1 MKRMEPKEKKAFE
14 PTGLVPRSIVR
25 TFERFRQQLL
35 PGSERAAIREYRIS
49 RYQVLVSARCLF
61 ALLTIPIATNWFV
74 SSWLLSPIIE
84 HYWNTQQNEIFLNSY
99 QEERA
104 FAELKFFSDKLFF
117 ESLLSNQNDD
127 SKNPKGYQAK
137 KPFNIEIAKRKVLE
151 DSAPKVQRQ
160 TRASHQPLVGL
171 TADNQRILFLNIEE
185 LGRPFGRSPCTHFCG
200 ETIFVKAVSGDRMG
214 PEQDA
219 CTSDVSL
226 LGCTF
231 VFRTQASFAGVLE
244 DSAPK
249 VQRQVHVHCSETSQR
264 SWPECEAQR
273 QRCIKMLTS
282 RIFAHAPYTPDGSDC
297 IKEVKNGVLAKQE
310 KSEVHVQKMNT
321 RSCQEQTTDTTPF
334 HSVQSFQPNSNFVTP
349 IIFTNR
355 CLPSTTFPPLNWKS
369 SDMANSNTS
378 PGLTSLFVGF
388 NSNASVV
395 CHASK
400 MQAKLCTVG
409 AQFFQPLTPT
419 FFAPPMHR
427 GKVSAKKQ
435 SYISVFDFA
444 PDKLSIELAP
454 PQVQVPLSAS
464 PKVAANRSAIGS
476 FPAFGLTLPPYLQLG
491 LGEVTFL
498 DSLLYDAP
506 EVQKRWDEKIVH
518 PGCKALLA
526 SSMHG
531 KRPLVKRV
539 NLDKLELKATTA
551 IKQNADNKP
560 IEGTEEFTSCT
571 NGVNSIGN
579 FSSQTVIEDNPEG
592 GDLMRQL
599 ELNKAIS
606 AALHLRRFTT
616 LHPGCTELDPF
627 ASNEPPVQQKVQI
640 SKAGQATFV
649 DRQLD
654 YSAPLSSI
662 NSIEQFIDIW
672 NTNNTENSVKIKERI
687 QEKIVE
693 LAVYYNEQTILS
705 ITNIAGDFISVLTL
719 GFLFI
724 WMKPE
729 ISILKSFLIEA
740 IYSLSDTT
748 KSFLLILLTDLL
760 VGFHSPRGWE
770 TALELLLKHFGL
782 PENQDFVF
790 LFVATF
796 PVLLDTVFKYWIFR
810 HLNKISP
817 STVAT
822 YHSMIE

>member
-1 MKRMEPKEKKAFE
+1 MEPKEKKAFE

-104 FAELKFFSDKLFF
+104 FAELEFFSNKLFF

-127 SKNPKGYQAK
+127 SKNPKRYQAEK
-137 KPFNIEIAKRKVLE
+137 SFNIEIAKRKSFPE
-151 DSAPKVQRQ
+151 
-160 TRASHQPLVGL
+160 
-171 TADNQRILFLNIEE
+171 DNQRLLFLNIEE
-185 LGRPFGRSPCTHFCG
+185 LRRPFSRSPYTQFCKEFVHQG
-200 ETIFVKAVSGDRMG
+200 CKENYLVKAVGRDRMG
-214 PEQDA
+214 PEQ
-219 CTSDVSL
+219 
-226 LGCTF
+226 
-231 VFRTQASFAGVLE
+231 E
-244 DSAPK
+244 
-249 VQRQVHVHCSETSQR
+249 
-264 SWPECEAQR
+264 
-273 QRCIKMLTS
+273 
-282 RIFAHAPYTPDGSDC
+282 
-297 IKEVKNGVLAKQE
+297 
-310 KSEVHVQKMNT
+310 
-321 RSCQEQTTDTTPF
+321 
-334 HSVQSFQPNSNFVTP
+334 
-349 IIFTNR
+349 
-355 CLPSTTFPPLNWKS
+355 
-369 SDMANSNTS
+369 
-378 PGLTSLFVGF
+378 
-388 NSNASVV
+388 
-395 CHASK
+395 
-400 MQAKLCTVG
+400 
-409 AQFFQPLTPT
+409 
-419 FFAPPMHR
+419 
-427 GKVSAKKQ
+427 
-435 SYISVFDFA
+435 
-444 PDKLSIELAP
+444 
-454 PQVQVPLSAS
+454 
-464 PKVAANRSAIGS
+464 
-476 FPAFGLTLPPYLQLG
+476 
-491 LGEVTFL
+491 
-498 DSLLYDAP
+498 LLYDAP
-506 EVQKRWDEKIVH
+506 EVQRRWELRLPLLYVHQRCKESRCIVNDAEKIVH
-518 PGCKALLA
+518 PDIPSGLMRCIARCKAWKA
-526 SSMHG
+526 GEMQG
-531 KRPLVKRV
+531 EQPLVKIV
-539 NLDKLELKATTA
+539 SSNKLESKVNQIGRLAPLTFAPKVHMKEACAPKVQRPTTA
-551 IKQNADNKP
+551 GEQNADNEP
-560 IEGTEEFTSCT
+560 IEGTEEFNLRSELEFASCT
-571 NGVNSIGN
+571 NRVNLMGN
-579 FSSQTVIEDNPEG
+579 FSSQTGYRRQTPESE
-592 GDLMRQL
+592 DLMRQL
-599 ELNKAIS
+599 KLN
-606 AALHLRRFTT
+606 T
-616 LHPGCTELDPF
+616 LV
-627 ASNEPPVQQKVQI
+627 SNMQKVQI
-640 SKAGQATFV
+640 LKSRQAIFV
-649 DRQLD
+649 ERQLH
-654 YSAPLSSI
+654 YSAPFSGN
-662 NSIEQFIDIW
+662 NSRDQFLDIL

>member
-104 FAELKFFSDKLFF
+104 FAELEFFSDKLFF

-127 SKNPKGYQAK
+127 SKNPKGYQAE
-137 KPFNIEIAKRKVLE
+137 KPFNIEIAKRKSFPE
-151 DSAPKVQRQ
+151 
-160 TRASHQPLVGL
+160 
-171 TADNQRILFLNIEE
+171 DNQRILFLNIEE
-185 LGRPFGRSPCTHFCG
+185 LGRPFGRSPCTHSCG
-200 ETIFVKAVSGDRMG
+200 ETLFVKAVSGDRMG

-226 LGCTF
+226 LGCPF
-231 VFRTQASFAGVLE
+231 VLPTQASFAGVIE

-249 VQRQVHVHCSETSQR
+249 VKRQVHVHCSETSLH
-264 SWPECEAQR
+264 PGCEA

-282 RIFAHAPYTPDGSDC
+282 RICAHAPYTPDG
-297 IKEVKNGVLAKQE
+297 VK
-310 KSEVHVQKMNT
+310 VHVQEMNT
-321 RSCQEQTTDTTPF
+321 RGCQEQTTDTKPF
-334 HSVQSFQPNSNFVTP
+334 HSVQSFQPNSNSVEP

-355 CLPSTTFPPLNWKS
+355 GLTSTTFPPLNWKS
-369 SDMANSNTS
+369 SDMAISNTS
-378 PGLTSLFVGF
+378 PGLTSIFVGS

-395 CHASK
+395 CHASH
-400 MQAKLCTVG
+400 QPLKLCTVG
-409 AQFFQPLTPT
+409 AQFFQPLAPT
-419 FFAPPMHR
+419 FFAPPMNR
-427 GKVSAKKQ
+427 EEVSAKSK
-435 SYISVFDFA
+435 SYISFFDFA
-444 PDKLSIELAP
+444 LAKPRIEPAP

-464 PKVAANRSAIGS
+464 PKVAAERSAIDS
-476 FPAFGLTLPPYLQLG
+476 FPAFGLTIPPYLQLG
-491 LGEVTFL
+491 LEKVTFL
-498 DSLLYDAP
+498 DSLLHDAP

-518 PGCKALLA
+518 PECKALRA
-526 SSMHG
+526 DEMHN

-539 NLDKLELKATTA
+539 NLDKLESKATTA
-551 IKQNADNKP
+551 IKQ
-560 IEGTEEFTSCT
+560 
-571 NGVNSIGN
+571 
-579 FSSQTVIEDNPEG
+579 
-592 GDLMRQL
+592 
-599 ELNKAIS
+599 
-606 AALHLRRFTT
+606 
-616 LHPGCTELDPF
+616 
-627 ASNEPPVQQKVQI
+627 KVQI
-640 SKAGQATFV
+640 SKERQATFV
-649 DRQLD
+649 DRQLH

-662 NSIEQFIDIW
+662 NSIDQFMDIW

>member
-1 MKRMEPKEKKAFE
+1 MRRMEPKEKKAFE

-74 SSWLLSPIIE
+74 STWLLSPIIE

-104 FAELKFFSDKLFF
+104 FAELEFFSDKLFF

-127 SKNPKGYQAK
+127 YKNPKGYQAE
-137 KPFNIEIAKRKVLE
+137 KPFNIEIAKPRSFPE
-151 DSAPKVQRQ
+151 
-160 TRASHQPLVGL
+160 
-171 TADNQRILFLNIEE
+171 DNQRLLFRNIEE
-185 LGRPFGRSPCTHFCG
+185 LSGPFGRSSDTQFCG
-200 ETIFVKAVSGDRMG
+200 ENYFVKAVGGDRME
-214 PEQDA
+214 PQQDA
-219 CTSDVSL
+219 CTSDVLLPPTMHLSL
-226 LGCTF
+226 DLHRRCMCTLFFAPSVHNLCPLGADPMHTRTHSFCNQMS
-231 VFRTQASFAGVLE
+231 FRTNEMLHMKQGALCKG
-244 DSAPK
+244 
-249 VQRQVHVHCSETSQR
+249 SETNSVKDFILKKLQN
-264 SWPECEAQR
+264 E
-273 QRCIKMLTS
+273 KMLTS
-282 RIFAHAPYTPDGSDC
+282 QIHEINRKG
-297 IKEVKNGVLAKQE
+297 
-310 KSEVHVQKMNT
+310 
-321 RSCQEQTTDTTPF
+321 CQGQTTDTNPF
-334 HSVQSFQPNSNFVTP
+334 HSVQSSNFDTP
-349 IIFTNR
+349 IILTNR
-355 CLPSTTFPPLNWKS
+355 CLPSTPFPQLSWTS
-369 SDMANSNTS
+369 SDMANSKKS

-395 CHASK
+395 CHAFHHPCNLFPPHAASHAL
-400 MQAKLCTVG
+400 AKVYQG
-409 AQFFQPLTPT
+409 AQSSQRPLPSVTLTPT
-419 FFAPPMHR
+419 FFSPPVHR
-427 GKVSAKKQ
+427 GEVSAKNQ

-444 PDKLSIELAP
+444 LKKRIIDSAP
-454 PQVQVPLSAS
+454 PQVIENKLSVS
-464 PKVAANRSAIGS
+464 PKVAAEQSTIGS
-476 FPAFGLTLPPYLQLG
+476 FPAFGLTLPPYFQLG
-491 LGEVTFL
+491 WGKVNFS
-498 DSLLYDAP
+498 DSLLGDAP
-506 EVQKRWDEKIVH
+506 EVKRKWELRLPKVKDAEKIVH
-518 PGCKALLA
+518 PGTPSLVHAKLRAEEKDCRDDE
-526 SSMHG
+526 MHG

-539 NLDKLELKATTA
+539 NSNKLESKATTA
-551 IKQNADNKP
+551 LKQNADNKP
-560 IEGTEEFTSCT
+560 IEGTEEFASCT

-579 FSSQTVIEDNPEG
+579 FSSQTVIKENPEG
-592 GDLMRQL
+592 EDLMRQL
-599 ELNKAIS
+599 GLNTS
-606 AALHLRRFTT
+606 T
-616 LHPGCTELDPF
+616 
-627 ASNEPPVQQKVQI
+627 SNMQKVQMWK
-640 SKAGQATFV
+640 SRQATFV
-649 DRQLD
+649 DRQLH
-654 YSAPLSSI
+654 YSAPLAGK
-662 NSIEQFIDIW
+662 NSLDDIW
-672 NTNNTENSVKIKERI
+672 NINNTENSVKIKERI

-705 ITNIAGDFISVLTL
+705 ITNIAGDFVSVLTL

>member
-104 FAELKFFSDKLFF
+104 FAELEFFSDKLFF
-117 ESLLSNQNDD
+117 ESLLSNQNDY
-127 SKNPKGYQAK
+127 KNPKGYQAE
-137 KPFNIEIAKRKVLE
+137 KPFNIEIAKRR
-151 DSAPKVQRQ
+151 SFPK
-160 TRASHQPLVGL
+160 
-171 TADNQRILFLNIEE
+171 DNQRIFFLNNEE
-185 LGRPFGRSPCTHFCG
+185 IRRPFGVSPYTQPCW
-200 ETIFVKAVSGDRMG
+200 ENKLVRAVGRDRIG
-214 PEQDA
+214 LQQDVSKMLSSRIPDL
-219 CTSDVSL
+219 SDVSL
-226 LGCTF
+226 PNGDYIFDFAPALVQTRVISPMLSASPVQASAFLPEVWADPPLHFCTF
-231 VFRTQASFAGVLE
+231 
-244 DSAPK
+244 APK
-249 VQRQVHVHCSETSQR
+249 VHRASCIVHGALCTVGMRGVSATLAPKVH
-264 SWPECEAQR
+264 
-273 QRCIKMLTS
+273 MHLFLS
-282 RIFAHAPYTPDGSDC
+282 R
-297 IKEVKNGVLAKQE
+297 E
-310 KSEVHVQKMNT
+310 MN
-321 RSCQEQTTDTTPF
+321 RRGCQEQTTDAKPF
-334 HSVQSFQPNSNFVTP
+334 QSLQPFQPNFNSTTLTTCVHRWSPSKMEEKDAN
-349 IIFTNR
+349 TNGG
-355 CLPSTTFPPLNWKS
+355 LPSVTFPQPSWKS
-369 SDMANSNTS
+369 SDMENSKGS
-378 PGLTSLFVGF
+378 LRFPPHVSLFVGF

-395 CHASK
+395 CQRK
-400 MQAKLCTVG
+400 EL
-409 AQFFQPLTPT
+409 
-419 FFAPPMHR
+419 
-427 GKVSAKKQ
+427 VSAAKRRRQ
-435 SYISVFDFA
+435 PPIFIFNATAIS
-444 PDKLSIELAP
+444 EL
-454 PQVQVPLSAS
+454 
-464 PKVAANRSAIGS
+464 NS
-476 FPAFGLTLPPYLQLG
+476 FELTIPPYFQLDW
-491 LGEVTFL
+491 EKVTSYA
-498 DSLLYDAP
+498 SLHSPILFY
-506 EVQKRWDEKIVH
+506 
-518 PGCKALLA
+518 
-526 SSMHG
+526 G
-531 KRPLVKRV
+531 KLPLVNV
-539 NLDKLELKATTA
+539 VESKAITPM
-551 IKQNADNKP
+551 KPNSGNEP
-560 IEGTEEFTSCT
+560 IEGIKSLHSCFASFSPEVLHSRIASNSCFARIDNNSNSNSICELEFTCCT
-571 NGVNSIGN
+571 NGVAFIGD
-579 FSSQTVIEDNPEG
+579 FSSQNGCRKQTPEV
-592 GDLMRQL
+592 GDLMRRL
-599 ELNKAIS
+599 ELNKAIRGLYQRS
-606 AALHLRRFTT
+606 V
-616 LHPGCTELDPF
+616 G
-627 ASNEPPVQQKVQI
+627 ASNLQKVQTL
-640 SKAGQATFV
+640 KERQTNLV
-649 DRQLD
+649 DRQLY
-654 YSAPLSSI
+654 YSAPLSSR
-662 NSIEQFIDIW
+662 NSIDQFMDIW
-672 NTNNTENSVKIKERI
+672 NTNNTENSIKIKERI